1 MSHITNPIFFQ
12 KYDIVFYV
20 FQRIMVQEIL
30 LEQIYRSFEQI
41 YRSLYFSF
49 FQKVAASIKKIV
61 FSCVRICCEIGP
73 DYRILNCTSI
83 IFIKL
88 ELHRYAHLCNSQNQ
102 CEN

>member
-20 FQRIMVQEIL
+20 FQGIMVQEIL

-49 FQKVAASIKKIV
+49 FQKVAVSIKKNS
-61 FSCVRICCEIGP
+61 FQLCSNMLRNWSRLP
-73 DYRILNCTSI
+73 S
-83 IFIKL
+83 IKL
-88 ELHRYAHLCNSQNQ
+88 YIDYIHKIGITSLRTFM
-102 CEN
+102 